1 MASTAKTLAAP
12 NMRVFR
18 PSQLRKMKGTEQ
30 VAAVCFRVQNR
41 RIEFL
46 LVQTGGGRW
55 TFPKGS
61 AEPGLTRAQAAALE
75 AFEEAGVHGRMEE
88 TSFARY
94 TLPREGIKRSNSPR
108 SNSSQNLVVHAHLCE
123 VSRLEAP
130 QEDGRNP
137 TWFSPEKS
145 IRRLRKHRPSDQGDE
160 LALVVGA
167 AVDRVRGLLSGVNS
181 VSNYSG
187 RDALRKVEF
196 EVLDS
201 AHAANWMGR
210 AAFLAYAGRSRRT
223 GNSSAIELA
232 LQTYLRRVLRN
243 EQHQS
248 TQRSAGTKKHRL
260 LIGETTKPT
269 PPSGRV
275 LARVQRIDE
284 PTPRNRSRSGRE

>member
-1 MASTAKTLAAP
+1 
-12 NMRVFR
+12 
-18 PSQLRKMKGTEQ
+18 
-30 VAAVCFRVQNR
+30 
-41 RIEFL
+41 
-46 LVQTGGGRW
+46 
-55 TFPKGS
+55 
-61 AEPGLTRAQAAALE
+61 
-75 AFEEAGVHGRMEE
+75 MEE

-210 AAFLAYAGRSRRT
+210 VAFLAYAGRSRRT

>member
-1 MASTAKTLAAP
+1 
-12 NMRVFR
+12 
-18 PSQLRKMKGTEQ
+18 
-30 VAAVCFRVQNR
+30 
-41 RIEFL
+41 
-46 LVQTGGGRW
+46 
-55 TFPKGS
+55 
-61 AEPGLTRAQAAALE
+61 
-75 AFEEAGVHGRMEE
+75 
-88 TSFARY
+88 
-94 TLPREGIKRSNSPR
+94 
-108 SNSSQNLVVHAHLCE
+108 
-123 VSRLEAP
+123 
-130 QEDGRNP
+130 
-137 TWFSPEKS
+137 
-145 IRRLRKHRPSDQGDE
+145 
-160 LALVVGA
+160 
-167 AVDRVRGLLSGVNS
+167 LLSGVNS

-223 GNSSAIELA
+223 GNSSAMELA

>member
-88 TSFARY
+88 MSFARY
-94 TLPREGIKRSNSPR
+94 TLPREGTKRSNSPR
-108 SNSSQNLVVHAHLCE
+108 SKAPQNLVVHAHLCE

-145 IRRLRKHRPSDQGDE
+145 IRRLRKHRPADQGDE

-223 GNSSAIELA
+223 GNSSAMELA
-232 LQTYLRRVLRN
+232 LQTYLRRVLRI

-248 TQRSAGTKKHRL
+248 TQRSVGMKKQRL
-260 LIGETTKPT
+260 LVGETSKST
-269 PPSGRV
+269 PPSRPR
-275 LARVQRIDE
+275 ARASAAHR
-284 PTPRNRSRSGRE
+284 RSHIT